1 MPHRRR
7 VGVLGDAPGGR
18 ARPRSVDAVSRR
30 GSSPASGASLHP
42 SSANKASAAPV
53 PPLPLT
59 HGLT

>member
-1 MPHRRR
+1 MLHRWQ
-7 VGVLGDAPGGR
+7 VGVPGDAPGGR
-18 ARPRSVDAVSRR
+18 ARPGSADAVSQR
-30 GSSPASGASLHP
+30 GSSPACGALLHP